1 MVAERLRQS
10 PVLSRAAV
18 VLITAYK
25 LTVEEEKEVIKQAQ
39 ADKLLYKPLP
49 KFADLKQML
58 ETAIKD
64 RQAKAALPEEK

>member
-1 MVAERLRQS
+1 M
-10 PVLSRAAV
+10 
-18 VLITAYK
+18 ITAYK
-25 LTVEEEKEVIKQAQ
+25 LTVDEEKEVIAQAQ

-64 RQAKAALPEEK
+64 RQTKAPLPEEK